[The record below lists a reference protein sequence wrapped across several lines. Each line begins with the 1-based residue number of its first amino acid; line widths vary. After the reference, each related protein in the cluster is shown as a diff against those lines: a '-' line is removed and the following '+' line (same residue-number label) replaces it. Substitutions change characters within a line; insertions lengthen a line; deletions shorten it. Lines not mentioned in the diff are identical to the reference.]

1 MQEKIKV
8 LVTYRK
14 PSQEYTQLIGAI
26 SDRIEVEVPTDE
38 NDALKAAEDA
48 EIVFGGFSREMFLAA
63 KKLRWVHAYSA
74 GVDSYL
80 FPELVNSQVILTH
93 SSGIHRIQVSEIV
106 FALMLALAKKL
117 HKLVKLQSEAKW
129 ERLVPEELAG
139 KTIGILGLGNIG
151 METAWKAKAFGMRVL
166 AVEKVQIRRPTYV
179 DELFRPEEL
188 ENVLHESDYLAITVP
203 LTKETYHL
211 VGEKELRL
219 MKPTAYIVNVARG
232 AVVDSNALLKA
243 LKEGWIAGAGLDVF
257 EQEPLPK
264 DSEFWTLEN
273 AVITP
278 HIAGSTPQYEER
290 AVKIFCD
297 NLKRYLVG
305 KPLIN
310 VVDKETGY

>member
-1 MQEKIKV
+1 
-8 LVTYRK
+8 
-14 PSQEYTQLIGAI
+14 
-26 SDRIEVEVPTDE
+26 
-38 NDALKAAEDA
+38 
-48 EIVFGGFSREMFLAA
+48 
-63 KKLRWVHAYSA
+63 
-74 GVDSYL
+74 
-80 FPELVNSQVILTH
+80 
-93 SSGIHRIQVSEIV
+93 
-106 FALMLALAKKL
+106 
-117 HKLVKLQSEAKW
+117 
-129 ERLVPEELAG
+129 
-139 KTIGILGLGNIG
+139 
-151 METAWKAKAFGMRVL
+151 
-166 AVEKVQIRRPTYV
+166 
-179 DELFRPEEL
+179 
-188 ENVLHESDYLAITVP
+188 VLHESDYLAITVP